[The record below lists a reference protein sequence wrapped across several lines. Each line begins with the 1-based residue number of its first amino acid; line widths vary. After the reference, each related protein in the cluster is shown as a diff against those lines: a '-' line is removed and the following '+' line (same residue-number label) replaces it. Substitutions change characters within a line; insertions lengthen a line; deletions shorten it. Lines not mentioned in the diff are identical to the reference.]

1 MVLVVVARYSLV
13 HENLGLVRDI
23 VLCETND
30 LNILILIPL
39 SRGEY
44 YNIVMSTVP
53 YWDGTFVV

>member
-30 LNILILIPL
+30 LNTLILIPL